1 MLKKTAVFTV
11 AAVLTSVSL
20 LAQPQPQPQ
29 AQQPRPAPAPAGEAR
44 PAPQPPPARQP
55 LGRLENVKLELT
67 ITDQTGPGQ
76 PTRKVVTMIVA
87 DRERGA
93 IRSRARVRLSDNRW
107 QDLTINVDAVPQ
119 IVRDGDAVRVQLGLE
134 YQPQGAVQAEK
145 EVSAAALEL
154 QSKGLSVVG
163 ADPTSAN
170 LNQQITLLLQPGKP
184 MSISQAADP
193 ASDRR
198 ITVEL
203 TATILK

>member
-11 AAVLTSVSL
+11 ATVLTSVSL
-20 LAQPQPQPQ
+20 LAQPQPQ

-44 PAPQPPPARQP
+44 PAPQPPARPQP

-67 ITDQTGPGQ
+67 ITDQTGPGA

-93 IRSRARVRLSDNRW
+93 IRSRGRVLLPGERQW
-107 QDLTINVDAVPQ
+107 QDVTINVDAIPQ
-119 IVRDGDAVRVQLGLE
+119 IVRDGGAVRVQLGLE
-134 YQPQGAVQAEK
+134 YQPQDARALSPK
-145 EVSAAALEL
+145 EVEAAAT
-154 QSKGLSVVG
+154 QAGVPP
-163 ADPTSAN
+163 PTSPHPAFAN
-170 LNQQITLLLQPGKP
+170 LNQQITLLLQPGQP

-198 ITVEL
+198 ISVEL